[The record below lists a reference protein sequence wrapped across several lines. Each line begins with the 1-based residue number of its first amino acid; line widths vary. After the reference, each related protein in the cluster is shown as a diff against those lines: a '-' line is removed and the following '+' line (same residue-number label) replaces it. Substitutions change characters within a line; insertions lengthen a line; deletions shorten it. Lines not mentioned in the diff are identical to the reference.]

1 MNKVQ
6 ALHSFW
12 ASFGLPAI
20 DEISAYDLKDAEVQA
35 LGDTYITYEV
45 ATDEIE
51 SPAALSGS
59 ILDRS
64 TSWATATEKAEEI
77 YQYIGL
83 GGRLIPYENGAI
95 WITRGTPFAQRTAVE
110 EDYDFRRITLS
121 INAEFLSA

>member
-12 ASFGLPAI
+12 ASFGIPAI
-20 DEISAYDLKDAEVQA
+20 DEISAYDLKDVEIQS

-51 SPAALSGS
+51 SPVALSGS
-59 ILDRS
+59 IWDRS
-64 TSWATATEKAEEI
+64 TSWATATAKAEEI
-77 YQYIGL
+77 SQYIGL

-95 WITRGTPFAQRTAVE
+95 WITRGTPFAQRTVVE

>member
-12 ASFGLPAI
+12 ASFDVPAI

-59 ILDRS
+59 IWDRS

-77 YQYIGL
+77 SQYIGL
-83 GGRLIPYENGAI
+83 GGRLIPYEGGAI
-95 WITRGTPFAQRTAVE
+95 WITRGTPFAQRTVVE